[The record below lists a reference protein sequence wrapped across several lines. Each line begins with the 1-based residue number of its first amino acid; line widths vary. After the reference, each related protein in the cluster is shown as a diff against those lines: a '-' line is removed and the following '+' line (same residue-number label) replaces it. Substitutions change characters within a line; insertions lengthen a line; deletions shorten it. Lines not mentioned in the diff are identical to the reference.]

1 MTALATVTNLPVAPR
16 QSWRGVKLDDMDAA
30 MRFSKAIAYSGFA
43 PKSYYPNEP
52 DPELRLKAA
61 TASVF
66 AAVQLGAEVGLSPM
80 ASVQN
85 IALINGRPGLFGPAM
100 LAVVRHSGL
109 LESIDEGVRGAGD
122 TLEGYCTVT
131 RVGEQ
136 ARTFVFTM
144 VQARRAGLTSKSG
157 PWTQYPDRMVLA
169 RARTFALRDVF
180 PDALLGLSQS
190 AEELQDIPPL
200 DLSRSP
206 EPELEPKVRQ
216 FEVLVPGMDPEY
228 FPQTSQGFDD
238 CLKFMTDTVL
248 DGNGGAGIVL
258 LNLDLLDR
266 LARAENGK
274 RQADVIGLKDL
285 ARQDLDQKIDR
296 ETDTADAVPP
306 SGAWSGETEGSH

>member
-1 MTALATVTNLPVAPR
+1 
-16 QSWRGVKLDDMDAA
+16 MDAA

-109 LESIDEGVRGAGD
+109 LAHIEEGVRGAGD
-122 TLEGYCTVT
+122 TLEGFCTVT

-136 ARTFVFTM
+136 ARTFIFTWA
-144 VQARRAGLTSKSG
+144 QAKKAGLIGKQG
-157 PWTQYPDRMVLA
+157 PWTQYPDRMLLA

-180 PDALLGLSQS
+180 PDVLLGLSQS

-200 DLSRSP
+200 DLSRP
-206 EPELEPKVRQ
+206 KEPELQPKVRQ
-216 FEVLVPGMDPEY
+216 VEVIMPPPMSPEY
-228 FPQTSQGFDD
+228 FPQTSQGLADLLHFV
-238 CLKFMTDTVL
+238 TDTVI
-248 DGNGGAGIVL
+248 DGGAGVVL
-258 LNLDLLDR
+258 LNVDLLDR
-266 LARAENGK
+266 LGK
-274 RQADVIGLKDL
+274 AGFQDAVDGIREL
-285 ARQDLDQKIDR
+285 ARKDLDQ
-296 ETDTADAVPP
+296 ETDTADAD
-306 SGAWSGETEGSH
+306 ETEGSH